1 MNHVQLKAFHAVAES
16 GGFSTAAKILGL
28 TQPAVTL
35 QVKALEQSYNT
46 KLFKRR
52 GRKTEIT
59 ASGRLLL
66 NLSKRIFSLEE
77 EAHTLL
83 SSLGSL
89 EIGFLKIVAT
99 SSLPSLSFLS
109 AFQAQYPGIHFSFT
123 TISTEIVDEEVLD
136 FRADVAIHHAPTKDK
151 RLFCLKVEEAPLK
164 LAVSKKHPWSKKKV
178 MALDDIKDQVIILPF
193 DLDAVREIRGHW
205 SKFIHNE
212 DEQFLNMKNKE
223 IGREA
228 VANNLGI
235 AFFTETDIR
244 WDKRIH
250 TIEIKDE
257 RLKEDTYITCLA
269 EERNSRLIS
278 SFLAAATNQRKS
290 Y

>member
-35 QVKALEQSYNT
+35 QVQALEQSYNT

-59 ASGRLLL
+59 ASGKLLL
-66 NLSKRIFSLEE
+66 NLSKRIFSLED

-89 EIGFLKIVAT
+89 EVGLLKIVAT
-99 SSLPSLSFLS
+99 SSLRSLSILS
-109 AFQAQYPGIHFSFT
+109 AFQAQYPGIDFSFT
-123 TISTEIVDEEVLD
+123 TVSTETIDEEVLD
-136 FRADVAIHHAPTKDK
+136 FRADIAIHHIPTEDK
-151 RLFCLKVEEAPLK
+151 RLFCLKIEEAPLK
-164 LAVSKKHPWSKKKV
+164 LAVSKKHPWSTKKV
-178 MALDDIKDQVIILPF
+178 MKLDEITDQMIIFPF
-193 DLDAVREIRGHW
+193 DLETAREIRGHW
-205 SKFIHNE
+205 SKLIRYE
-212 DEQFLNMKNKE
+212 EEQILSLQNKE

-228 VANNLGI
+228 VANDLGI
-235 AFFTETDIR
+235 AFFTEKDIH

-250 TIEIKDE
+250 AIDIRDK
-257 RLKEDTYITCLA
+257 RLKEATYRTG
-269 EERNSRLIS
+269 
-278 SFLAAATNQRKS
+278 
-290 Y
+290 